1 MEADGKL
8 SHARQARKENEERKR
23 GKNEAYRRCVDDRGE
38 KRNRGARGTRTTLSP
53 QVLAYRYLGTR
64 VRLRLTTGI
73 AAPLVPADKK
83 PATKRTRDAKSAR
96 DVSIDSLT
104 ADL

>member
-1 MEADGKL
+1 MKRIIRALTIEKSRIVEAQGCTGD
-8 SHARQARKENEERKR
+8 ER
-23 GKNEAYRRCVDDRGE
+23 
-38 KRNRGARGTRTTLSP
+38 LSP

>member
-23 GKNEAYRRCVDDRGE
+23 GKNEAYRRCVDDRE